1 MSKNIMKYI
10 VMIVIAVVIIA
21 TGVIAY
27 SFIKSKNST
36 EPQTIYEKVDAE
48 IAYLETH
55 LLSSINSL
63 NNYNT
68 EHLINNDEVKNNQED
83 QESSG
88 GEKPNTESQN
98 GNNGKSSADT
108 NIIISTINTEAVL
121 EIDRNNID
129 WTYIQKEI
137 ERISNAWSIITIDL
151 NNLETPNADILTFND
166 NIENAIKYLNVK
178 DKQNSLISIANLYS
192 LLAKYKDNYSENK
205 RDKELLYI
213 KSDIVS
219 SYALLDAN
227 RWDTILSNLGD
238 ADTRLQGLINSPD
251 NDINLQ
257 KSYILLKEFIKS
269 ANSKDTEMCYMKY
282 FYLIKE
288 L

>member
-55 LLSSINSL
+55 LLSAINSL

-68 EHLINNDEVKNNQED
+68 EHLINNDEVKNSQED

-88 GEKPNTESQN
+88 GEKTNIESQN

-192 LLAKYKDNYSENK
+192 LLAKYKENYSENK

-269 ANSKDTEMCYMKY
+269 ANNEDTEMCYMKY

>member
-10 VMIVIAVVIIA
+10 VMIVIAVVIIG

-55 LLSSINSL
+55 LLSAINSL

-88 GEKPNTESQN
+88 GEKTNTESQN

-121 EIDRNNID
+121 EIDRNSID

-137 ERISNAWSIITIDL
+137 ERISNAWSVITIDL

-166 NIENAIKYLNVK
+166 NIENAIKYLNAK

-269 ANSKDTEMCYMKY
+269 ANNEDTEMCYMKY

>member
-1 MSKNIMKYI
+1 M
-10 VMIVIAVVIIA
+10 
-21 TGVIAY
+21 
-27 SFIKSKNST
+27 
-36 EPQTIYEKVDAE
+36 
-48 IAYLETH
+48 
-55 LLSSINSL
+55 
-63 NNYNT
+63 
-68 EHLINNDEVKNNQED
+68 
-83 QESSG
+83 
-88 GEKPNTESQN
+88 
-98 GNNGKSSADT
+98 
-108 NIIISTINTEAVL
+108 
-121 EIDRNNID
+121 
-129 WTYIQKEI
+129 
-137 ERISNAWSIITIDL
+137 
-151 NNLETPNADILTFND
+151 
-166 NIENAIKYLNVK
+166 
-178 DKQNSLISIANLYS
+178 ISIANLYS

-238 ADTRLQGLINSPD
+238 ADTRLQGLINSPY

-269 ANSKDTEMCYMKY
+269 ANSEDTEMCYMKY

>member
-10 VMIVIAVVIIA
+10 VMIVIAVVIIG

-36 EPQTIYEKVDAE
+36 EPKTIYEKVDAE

-55 LLSSINSL
+55 LLSAINSL

-192 LLAKYKDNYSENK
+192 LLAKYKENYSENK

-238 ADTRLQGLINSPD
+238 ADTRLQGLINSPY

-269 ANSKDTEMCYMKY
+269 ANSEDTEMCYMKY